1 MVGSRASHESASGMN
16 RSVPSLALIADRVDL
31 HDFCDANGGELDAS
45 RATREVLTMVGA
57 LSASS
62 S

>member
-1 MVGSRASHESASGMN
+1 MN

-31 HDFCDANGGELDAS
+31 HDFCDANGGDLDAS
-45 RATREVLTMVGA
+45 RATREALTMVGA